1 MFVDARSVPAGTII
15 ESDLCIIGAGA
26 AGITLARQFVR
37 AGLHV
42 SLIES
47 GGLEYEDATQQ
58 LYAGTSVG
66 LDFPSLLTSRAR
78 EFGGTT
84 NFWGGWCL
92 PLDPIDFEPRDG
104 LPYRGWPI
112 RRTDLDPWY
121 AKAQE
126 LAQLGPYEYRPEKW
140 GIALNDIP
148 PPFNGP
154 NLVCRMLQCSPPTN
168 FAKAYGAEL
177 KQSGAVTVFLHANA
191 VHLADDDASRTVQQ
205 LAVATLDGNRFTVQ
219 SRVFVLSAGGIE
231 TARLLL
237 ASGKEGGPGL
247 GNAKDLVG
255 RFFMAHIEY
264 DASTVAVANPHTDF
278 TFCTNETLISSGRYY
293 GPFGLKFVTFVAP
306 AEDRMRALALPN
318 CKYRWS
324 FTYAPE
330 MTGID
335 ALRRLLNRESDH
347 TMDDV
352 LEVARHIGGAGEFA
366 FRKAMGW
373 PLYPVRALNVHM
385 TTEPLPNPA
394 SRIMLGDDRDALGMR
409 RVVVDWRLTPEDK
422 RAALALQHLLGTEV
436 GRTGFGRLRLDL
448 KEDDTTWPDDL
459 FGDQHH
465 MGTARMHAD
474 PAFGVVD
481 ADCRVHGLSNL
492 YVASSAVFPT
502 AGAANPTLTIVAL
515 ALRLADH
522 IKRQLA

>member
-26 AGITLARQFVR
+26 AGITLARQFLS
-37 AGLHV
+37 AGLRV
-42 SLIES
+42 SLVES

-121 AKAQE
+121 AKAQ
-126 LAQLGPYEYRPEKW
+126 QLVQIGPYEYRPEKW
-140 GIALNDIP
+140 GIRLNDIP

-191 VHLADDDASRTVQQ
+191 VHLADDEPGHTVQQ
-205 LAVATLDGNRFTVQ
+205 LAIATLDGNKFTVQ
-219 SRVFVLSAGGIE
+219 SRFYVLAAGGIE

-247 GNAKDLVG
+247 GNAKGLVG
-255 RFFMAHIEY
+255 RYFMAHIEY
-264 DASTVAVANPHTDF
+264 DSSTVAVADPHTDF

-293 GPFGLKFVTFVAP
+293 GPFGLKFVTFVAV
-306 AEDRMRALALPN
+306 AEERIRALALPN

-330 MTGID
+330 MAGID
-335 ALRRLLNRESDH
+335 AFRRLLNRESDH
-347 TMDDV
+347 TMSDV
-352 LEVARHIGGAGEFA
+352 MEVARHIGGAGEFA

-373 PLYPVRALNVHM
+373 PLYPVRAINVHM
-385 TTEPLPNPA
+385 TSEPLPNPD
-394 SRIMLGDDRDALGMR
+394 SRITLGDDRDALGMR

-436 GRTGFGRLRLDL
+436 GRTGFGRLRLNL
-448 KEDDTTWPDDL
+448 KEDDTTWPTDL

-465 MGTARMHAD
+465 MGTTRMHAD
-474 PAFGVVD
+474 PALGVVD

>member
-26 AGITLARQFVR
+26 AGIALARQFMS
-37 AGLHV
+37 AGLRV
-42 SLIES
+42 SLVES

-66 LDFPSLLTSRAR
+66 LTILPLLTSRAR

-84 NFWGGWCL
+84 NYWGGWCL

-112 RRTDLDPWY
+112 RRADLDPWY

-126 LAQLGPYEYRPEKW
+126 VVQIGPYEYRPEKW
-140 GIALNDIP
+140 GVRLDDIP

-154 NLVCRMLQCSPPTN
+154 TLVCRMLQCSPPTN
-168 FAKAYGAEL
+168 FAKVYGGEL
-177 KQSGAVTVFLHANA
+177 KQSGAVTVLLHANA
-191 VHLADDDASRTVQQ
+191 LHLADDDAGRTVRE
-205 LAVATLDGNRFTVQ
+205 LSVATLGGNRFTVQ
-219 SRVFVLSAGGIE
+219 SKIYVLSAGGIE

-255 RFFMAHIEY
+255 RFFMVHVEY
-264 DASTVAVANPHTDF
+264 DASTIAVTEPYTDF

-293 GPFGLKFVTFVAP
+293 DPFGLKFVTFVAL

-318 CKYRWS
+318 CKYRWTY
-324 FTYAPE
+324 TYAPE
-330 MTGID
+330 MTGIE
-335 ALRRLLNRESDH
+335 ALRRLLNRDSDE
-347 TMDDV
+347 MMSDV

-373 PLYPVRALNVHM
+373 PLYPVRAINVHM
-385 TTEPLPNPA
+385 TSEPLPNRD
-394 SRIMLGDDRDALGMR
+394 SRIMLGNERDALGMR
-409 RVVVDWRLTPEDK
+409 RVVVDWQLTAADK
-422 RAALALQHLLGTEV
+422 RAALGFQRLLGAEV

-448 KEDDTTWPDDL
+448 NEDDTTWPDDL
-459 FGDQHH
+459 VGDQHH

-522 IKRQLA
+522 IRRQLT